1 MESIFSSAMVIGFR
15 HRRMT
20 VPESGQ
26 HYYSSSYYYY
36 YYYSYY
42 YYYYSYYEYAIIDV
56 GSERTSEKLYTV
68 VFSVEEHNRTV
79 GTEDNNTAT
88 VGTEEQAFSP
98 FDIVFGERLSSDGP
112 IQKIL
117 KLAPGEDEIR
127 LLVEIVN
134 DLDVESQECFTIS
147 ISPTSDDGF
156 VCNDGENATDYFC
169 NLILCIDD
177 NDGKFNV
184 NHDLNSIDIENFLSI
199 HRSYRILI

>member
-1 MESIFSSAMVIGFR
+1 MVIGFR

-20 VPESGQ
+20 VPESGHDYDGFQ
-26 HYYSSSYYYY
+26 YNDNYLYFYDGV
-36 YYYSYY
+36 
-42 YYYYSYYEYAIIDV
+42 YEYHDFDDAIVDV
-56 GSERTSEKLYTV
+56 GSERTSERLYTV
-68 VFSVEEHNRTV
+68 VFTV
-79 GTEDNNTAT
+79 DEDNNTAT
-88 VGTEEQAFSP
+88 VGTERPAFPP

-117 KLAPGEDEIR
+117 ELAPGEDEIR

-134 DLDVESQECFTIS
+134 DLDIESQECFTIS

-177 NDGKFNV
+177 DDGKFNV
-184 NHDLNSIDIENFLSI
+184 NHDLTSIDIENFLSI

>member
-1 MESIFSSAMVIGFR
+1 MVIGFR

-20 VPESGQ
+20 VPESG
-26 HYYSSSYYYY
+26 HDYDGYHYYYY
-36 YYYSYY
+36 YYDYY
-42 YYYYSYYEYAIIDV
+42 FYNYYHDFDDAIIDV
-56 GSERTSEKLYTV
+56 GSERTSERLYTV
-68 VFSVEEHNRTV
+68 VFTVEE
-79 GTEDNNTAT
+79 NNSTAT
-88 VGTEEQAFSP
+88 VGTEGQAFSP

-117 KLAPGEDEIR
+117 ELAPGEDEIR

-134 DLDVESQECFTIS
+134 DLDLESQECFTIS

-177 NDGKFNV
+177 DDGKFNV
-184 NHDLNSIDIENFLSI
+184 NHDLTFIDIENFLSI